1 MKRIN
6 RDRDIES
13 LRNGNTVDH
22 ACSVGRSIKSF
33 ERENKNSLG
42 STKWPIVTYMY
53 KISYIDMMQF
63 DLYIWRHQRTLAKH
77 LLIGPNCVSF
87 LEATNKNCVLNY

>member
-33 ERENKNSLG
+33 ERENKNSLE
-42 STKWPIVTYMY
+42 STKWPIMTYMY
-53 KISYIDMMQF
+53 KCNVSVIKIFKLKERYMEVISI
-63 DLYIWRHQRTLAKH
+63 
-77 LLIGPNCVSF
+77 
-87 LEATNKNCVLNY
+87 